1 LCPTCRT
8 PAKKFHRLFL
18 GSLTEDAG
26 APHAVAG
33 PSSAVQAE
41 SDEAALAA
49 TYALENL
56 GPDASAADLA
66 EAQGLVEQAAGA
78 TGVNAAV
85 RSCSTMSKA
94 PI

>member
-1 LCPTCRT
+1 V
-8 PAKKFHRLFL
+8 
-18 GSLTEDAG
+18 G

-33 PSSAVQAE
+33 PSSTAHAGI
-41 SDEAALAA
+41 DEAALAA
-49 TYALENL
+49 TDALENL

-85 RSCSTMSKA
+85 RFMFHYV
-94 PI
+94 